1 MEVLRTAILDLCNRR
16 KGKSFCPSEV
26 VRQMFPEDWELF
38 MSNIRAVMMEMYQ
51 EGLIQVT
58 QKGIPIDPSQN
69 PKGPVRISGI
79 NKPK

>member
-1 MEVLRTAILDLCNRR
+1 
-16 KGKSFCPSEV
+16 
-26 VRQMFPEDWELF
+26 MFPEDWELF
-38 MSNIRAVMMEMYQ
+38 MSDIRAVMMEMYQ